1 MLLRELLA
9 IDVLGL
15 RLLTPET
22 DAVLDRPV
30 RRVFTTDLR
39 DPGRYLTG
47 DDLVLSGLIWH
58 RGPDDS
64 AEFAALLAARGACA
78 LGAGQ
83 VLLGHIPEDLIAAC
97 RRYDVPLFAVPVE
110 TSFATITE
118 HVSRRL
124 SGEWG
129 GALSRVLG
137 RHRRLVSAVAEG
149 AGLDALFRLLADD
162 LGVDC
167 RLITPTGHVLA
178 GTAPLPP
185 VRATRLARGYLTAE
199 RLPRVL
205 RDEDADVTVY
215 PVASTAGHRVTSWF
229 VACAGD
235 EERWTDER
243 RESVRELVAGVA
255 FEQARLEAAAG
266 VRHRLAAR
274 LIELITTG
282 DTGSAELT
290 SLAGTLGLDTGAPG
304 YAVVALGLSEMG
316 LPEAGVSELGPP
328 ASTPAAAGPSRTGS
342 GPGLPASDPAPPGLP
357 AAGIAGRGAS
367 ARGRAGPGSGLGRV
381 DDAARVARDV
391 LGELLRGTGSE
402 PVIASGADLP
412 ERLGGVRAAVA
423 VVPLDE
429 PDAGPLAGRVRTGAA
444 ALEAGLGGLRLTA
457 GVSGP
462 APGMAA
468 LRGAMDEALS
478 ALRLADARP
487 GRAVAVSADEI
498 DSHVLLLASVP
509 DEVRRTF
516 RDRLLGPLLDYDE
529 RHGAQLMPTLEAFLA
544 ASGSW
549 QACAAQLHVH
559 VNTLRYRI
567 QRIERITGRDLGSL
581 ESRVDFFLA
590 TRAGR
595 G

>member
-1 MLLRELLA
+1 MFLGELLA
-9 IDVLGL
+9 IDDLGL

-22 DAVLDRPV
+22 DAALDRPV

-39 DPGRYLTG
+39 DPSRYLTG

-64 AEFAALLAARGACA
+64 GEFAALLAARGACA

-83 VLLGHIPEDLIAAC
+83 VLLGHIPEDLVEAC
-97 RRYDVPLFAVPVE
+97 RRYGVPLFAVPEE

-124 SGEWG
+124 AGEWG

-137 RHRRLVSAVAEG
+137 RHRRLVSAIAEG

-167 RLITPTGHVLA
+167 RLITPTGRVLA
-178 GTAPLPP
+178 GTAPLPD
-185 VRATRLARGYLTAE
+185 VQAARLARGYLTAE

-205 RDEDADVTVY
+205 RDGGEDVTVY
-215 PVASTAGHRVTSWF
+215 PVASAAGHRVTSWF
-229 VACAGD
+229 VACTGD
-235 EERWTDER
+235 EARWTDER

-255 FEQARLEAAAG
+255 FERARLDAAGDVRYRLAVRVIELVAAA
-266 VRHRLAAR
+266 
-274 LIELITTG
+274 E
-282 DTGSAELT
+282 TGSAELT
-290 SLAGTLGLDTGAPG
+290 SLAGTLGLDT
-304 YAVVALGLSEMG
+304 
-316 LPEAGVSELGPP
+316 
-328 ASTPAAAGPSRTGS
+328 AAAGYAAVALRLS
-342 GPGLPASDPAPPGLP
+342 GD
-357 AAGIAGRGAS
+357 GAHS
-367 ARGRAGPGSGLGRV
+367 AENPDHIARG
-381 DDAARVARDV
+381 V
-391 LGELLRGTGSE
+391 LSELLRGTGPD
-402 PVIASGADLP
+402 PVIAAAADLP
-412 ERLGGVRAAVA
+412 ERLGGGRARAAVA
-423 VVPLDE
+423 VVPLEQAEADR
-429 PDAGPLAGRVRTGAA
+429 LARDVRTGAA

-462 APGMAA
+462 APGIAG
-468 LRGAMDEALS
+468 LRGVLDEALS

-487 GRAVAVSADEI
+487 GRDVVVSAGEI
-498 DSHVLLLASVP
+498 DSYVLLLASVP

-516 RDRLLGPLLDYDE
+516 RERLLGPLLEYDE
-529 RHGAQLMPTLEAFLA
+529 RHGSELVPTLEAFLA

-549 QACAAQLHVH
+549 RVCAERLHVH

-590 TRAGR
+590 TRAG
-595 G
+595 GA

>member
-9 IDVLGL
+9 IDELGL
-15 RLLTPET
+15 RLLTRAT
-22 DAVLDRPV
+22 DAALDRPV

-39 DPGRYLTG
+39 DPSRYLTG

-58 RGPDDS
+58 RGSEDS

-83 VLLGHIPEDLIAAC
+83 VLLGHIPEDLVEAC
-97 RRYDVPLFAVPVE
+97 RRYDVPLFSVPEE

-124 SGEWG
+124 AGEWG

-167 RLITPTGHVLA
+167 RLLTPTGRVIA
-178 GTAPLPP
+178 GTAPLPDA
-185 VRATRLARGYLTAE
+185 RAARLARGYLTAE

-205 RDEDADVTVY
+205 RDGGEDVTVY
-215 PVASTAGHRVTSWF
+215 PVASAAGHRVTGWF
-229 VACAGD
+229 VACTGD
-235 EERWTDER
+235 EARWTDER

-255 FEQARLEAAAG
+255 FERARLEAAG
-266 VRHRLAAR
+266 DVRYRLAVR
-274 LIELITTG
+274 VIELVAAG

-290 SLAGTLGLDTGAPG
+290 SLAGTLGLNTGAAG
-304 YAVVALGLSEMG
+304 YAAVALRLSG
-316 LPEAGVSELGPP
+316 D
-328 ASTPAAAGPSRTGS
+328 AAGSH
-342 GPGLPASDPAPPGLP
+342 AAEDP
-357 AAGIAGRGAS
+357 
-367 ARGRAGPGSGLGRV
+367 
-381 DDAARVARDV
+381 DRVARGV
-391 LGELLRGTGSE
+391 LGELLRGTG
-402 PVIASGADLP
+402 PDPMIAAGADLP
-412 ERLGGVRAAVA
+412 ERLGGGRARAALA
-423 VVPLDE
+423 IVPLRE
-429 PDAGPLAGRVRTGAA
+429 AGTGPLAHEVRTGASELETEA
-444 ALEAGLGGLRLTA
+444 GRLGGDVRAGAGALEAGLGGWRLTA

-462 APGMAA
+462 APGIAG
-468 LRGAMDEALS
+468 LRGVLDEALS

-487 GRAVAVSADEI
+487 GRAVVVSAGEL

-516 RDRLLGPLLDYDE
+516 RERLLGPLLEYDAK
-529 RHGAQLMPTLEAFLA
+529 HGSQLVPTLEAFLA

-549 QACAAQLHVH
+549 RVCAERLHVH

-590 TRAGR
+590 TRAG
-595 G
+595 GA